1 MATERHG
8 MAAKSRQTEQ
18 GTWTRTAA
26 AGGTLMALLV
36 AAGCATPPP
45 APVAPAPV
53 APPPVVVVEAPKP
66 VAPVVPEIT
75 PAQAKAQAQR
85 LAIETIDFLQ
95 NGDEASARA
104 ALEQAQAL
112 DASNDLARKLMDQIK
127 ADPQKELGSVSFRYT
142 VQRDD
147 SMSKLAQQY
156 LGDRFRF
163 YILARY
169 NDIPNP
175 SKLAAGQ
182 VLKIPGKAP
191 PAGAPA
197 TVAATA
203 ARPATP
209 AAAAMSPVAAESGD
223 EAIKVASVDAATP
236 RNASSVLM
244 QQGLDMQRAG
254 NIEGAYDAFRE
265 AAQRDPGNRDAVL
278 QRDALHGQLAR
289 RYERDARQAFQ
300 RQNLDEAIAK
310 WDRVLALE
318 PANQKAKL
326 ERERA
331 IDLRKRMNE
340 KFGAATKK
348 P

>member
-1 MATERHG
+1 MV
-8 MAAKSRQTEQ
+8 
-18 GTWTRTAA
+18 
-26 AGGTLMALLV
+26 LLL

-53 APPPVVVVEAPKP
+53 PPPPVVVAEAPKP
-66 VAPVVPEIT
+66 VAPVVPELT

-85 LAIETIDFLQ
+85 LAIETIDLLQ
-95 NGDEASARA
+95 NGDEAGARA
-104 ALEQAQAL
+104 KLEQAQTL
-112 DASNDLARKLMDQIK
+112 DASNDLARKLMEQIK
-127 ADPQKELGSVSFRYT
+127 ADPQKELGTVSFRYT

-147 SMSKLAQQY
+147 SISKLAQQY

-169 NDIPNP
+169 NDIQNP

-182 VLKIPGKAP
+182 VIKIPGRAP
-191 PAGAPA
+191 PAGAVP
-197 TVAATA
+197 
-203 ARPATP
+203 P
-209 AAAAMSPVAAESGD
+209 AAAARTPAPAPVAADAPE
-223 EAIKVASVDAATP
+223 EAIKLASVDNATP
-236 RNASSVLM
+236 RNASSSLM

-254 NIEGAYDAFRE
+254 NLEGAHEAFRE

-278 QRDALHGQLAR
+278 QRDATRTQLAR
-289 RYERDARQAFQ
+289 RYERDATQAFQ

-331 IDLRKRMNE
+331 IDLRKRMSE
-340 KFGAATKK
+340 KFGATTKK

>member
-1 MATERHG
+1 MTAI
-8 MAAKSRQTEQ
+8 SRQVEH
-18 GTWTRTAA
+18 GAWLRTAC
-26 AGGTLMALLV
+26 AGGVLTALLL
-36 AAGCATPPP
+36 AGGCATPPP

-53 APPPVVVVEAPKP
+53 APPPVVVAEAPKP
-66 VAPVVPEIT
+66 VAPVVPELT

-85 LAIETIDFLQ
+85 LAIETIDLLQ
-95 NGDEASARA
+95 NGDEAGARA
-104 ALEQAQAL
+104 KLEQAQAL

-127 ADPQKELGSVSFRYT
+127 ADPQKELGAVSFRYT

-169 NDIPNP
+169 NDIQNP
-175 SKLAAGQ
+175 SRLAAGQ
-182 VLKIPGKAP
+182 VIKIPGKAP
-191 PAGAPA
+191 PPG
-197 TVAATA
+197 
-203 ARPATP
+203 
-209 AAAAMSPVAAESGD
+209 AAAAAAAPRAPAPAADAPDES
-223 EAIKVASVDAATP
+223 IKLASVDSATP
-236 RNASSVLM
+236 RNASSALM

-254 NIEGAYDAFRE
+254 NLEGAYEAFRD

-278 QRDALHGQLAR
+278 QRDAARTQLAR
-289 RYERDARQAFQ
+289 RYERDATQAFQ

-310 WDRVLALE
+310 WDKVLALE
-318 PANQKAKL
+318 PGNQKAKL

-331 IDLRKRMNE
+331 IDLRKRMND
-340 KFGAATKK
+340 KFGATTKK

>member
-1 MATERHG
+1 M
-8 MAAKSRQTEQ
+8 
-18 GTWTRTAA
+18 
-26 AGGTLMALLV
+26 LLLLV
-36 AAGCATPPP
+36 AGCATPPP

-53 APPPVVVVEAPKP
+53 APPPVVVAEAPKP
-66 VAPVVPEIT
+66 AAPVVPELT
-75 PAQAKAQAQR
+75 PAQAKTQAQR
-85 LAIETIDFLQ
+85 LAIETIDLLQ
-95 NGDEASARA
+95 NGDEAGARA
-104 ALEQAQAL
+104 KLEQAQAL

-127 ADPQKELGSVSFRYT
+127 ADPQKELGAVSFRYT

-147 SMSKLAQQY
+147 SISKLAQQY

-169 NDIPNP
+169 NDIQNP

-182 VLKIPGKAP
+182 VIKIPGKAP
-191 PAGAPA
+191 PTGA
-197 TVAATA
+197 V
-203 ARPATP
+203 P
-209 AAAAMSPVAAESGD
+209 AAAARAPAPAPVAADAPD
-223 EAIKVASVDAATP
+223 EAIKLASVDNATP
-236 RNASSVLM
+236 RNASSSLM

-254 NIEGAYDAFRE
+254 NLEGAYDAFRD

-278 QRDALHGQLAR
+278 QRDATRAQLAR
-289 RYERDARQAFQ
+289 RYERDATQAFQ

-318 PANQKAKL
+318 PGNQKAKL

-331 IDLRKRMNE
+331 IDLRKRMSE
-340 KFGAATKK
+340 KFGATTKK